1 MPRKLSVLIIDQDAE
16 NRANLQRLL
25 FKEGF
30 IVADGV
36 GYDEEALTLASEL
49 KPRLVMIALEEPSAP
64 ALKTMQSLTQVLD
77 ETPIIAY
84 SRSTN
89 RESIRKAKLAGAW
102 DYLANPIKTTELAT
116 SIQRALNG
124 QKGHSALGDEPLP
137 QVRRDGTIITMFSAK
152 GGVGKTVLAVNLA
165 ASMAKAGASPVIV
178 DLDSV
183 FGDVAKT
190 LRLTADKSFVDA
202 AQHAA
207 ELNEWTVD
215 TYLLKHPSGVN
226 VLPAPRQPIDWRQ
239 IDTKAVDH
247 LLSLLA
253 QVHDF
258 IIIDT
263 PATFTDLVVL
273 SLRRA
278 DIIFLVS
285 SLDPNSIENTA
296 VALKILGASPGDRSK
311 IKITLNH
318 PAPNNGMSEAQA
330 VQALGEEAFWSIP
343 YDEHAGY
350 RNEAGMPVVISRPK
364 AKISR
369 RVSSLASLLS
379 ELQPAS
385 RKS

>member
-1 MPRKLSVLIIDQDAE
+1 MPRKPSVLIVDEDPG

-25 FKEGF
+25 FREGF

-36 GYDEEALTLASEL
+36 GYDEQALTLASEL
-49 KPRLVMIALEEPSAP
+49 KPRLIMVALEEPTAS
-64 ALKTMQSLTQVLD
+64 ALKTMQSLSQAFA

-84 SRSTN
+84 SRSSDS
-89 RESIRKAKLAGAW
+89 ESARKAKLAGAW
-102 DYLANPIKTTELAT
+102 DYLGNPIKTTELT
-116 SIQRALNG
+116 SSIQRALNG
-124 QKGHSALGDEPLP
+124 QKGHSGLGDEPLP
-137 QVRRDGTIITMFSAK
+137 KVRRDGTIVTIFGAK

-190 LRLTADKSFVDA
+190 LRLSANKSFVDA

-207 ELNEWTVD
+207 ELDQWTVD
-215 TYLLKHPSGVN
+215 KYLFKHPSGVQ
-226 VLPAPRQPIDWRQ
+226 VLPAPTQPTDWRE
-239 IDTKAVDH
+239 IDPKAVDR

-253 QVHDF
+253 QVHD
-258 IIIDT
+258 IVIIDT

-273 SLRRA
+273 ALRRA

-285 SLDPNSIENTA
+285 SLEAISIEDTS
-296 VALKILGASPGDRSK
+296 VALRILGASPADRSK

-318 PAPNNGMSEAQA
+318 QSPNNSMSEAHA
-330 VQALGEEAFWSIP
+330 AEALGEETFWSIP
-343 YDEHAGY
+343 YDDNAGR
-350 RNEAGMPVVISRPK
+350 RNEAGMPIVLARPK

-369 RVSSLASLLS
+369 RISSMAKLLR

-385 RKS
+385 QP